1 MEHLIHVFLFVLE
14 GVGLF
19 KGHSLI
25 DFEEQHPSLGDL

>member
-1 MEHLIHVFLFVLE
+1 MFFLFVLE

>member
-1 MEHLIHVFLFVLE
+1 MEHLIHVFFLVLE

-25 DFEEQHPSLGDL
+25 DFEKQHPFLGDL